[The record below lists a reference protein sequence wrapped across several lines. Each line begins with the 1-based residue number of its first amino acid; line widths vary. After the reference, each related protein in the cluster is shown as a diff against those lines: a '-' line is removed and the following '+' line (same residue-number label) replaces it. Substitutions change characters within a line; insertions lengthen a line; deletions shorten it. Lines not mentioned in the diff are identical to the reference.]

1 MVAISPT
8 TKPRVY
14 LGAQKPAPIDMRKD
28 EYQFIIDGYLID
40 EVLKQIPAPVK
51 IIQAYV
57 HLIQRGSEHRIAVPN
72 VLKRLGVTSIRTHE
86 SGKMVSMIFDAISKH
101 SLQQNVSKACKALNT
116 PYDKAYFQYIV
127 LGNAEASGKFMHCTK
142 EVRPDETDQRKKLRV
157 LGLVSGVGKVQGL
170 VAELGAKK
178 FHCSIK
184 EQTIKVVMC
193 SRN

>member
-1 MVAISPT
+1 MITA
-8 TKPRVY
+8 TKPRIY
-14 LGAQKPAPIDMRKD
+14 MGAKRLAPVDMRKD
-28 EYQFIIDGYLID
+28 EYQFIIDGYLIN
-40 EVLKQIPAPVK
+40 EVLKQIPTPIK
-51 IIQAYV
+51 IVQAYV

-72 VLKRLGVTSIRTHE
+72 ALKKFGVSSIRAHE
-86 SGKMVSMIFDAISKH
+86 GGKMASMVFDSISKAA
-101 SLQQNVSKACKALNT
+101 LQDNVAKACKALNM

-127 LGNAEASGKFMHCTK
+127 LSNGESSGKFSHCTK

-157 LGLVSGVGKVQGL
+157 LGLVSGAGKVQGL
-170 VAELGAKK
+170 LADLGAKK